1 MLLISGG
8 GLVNFAKVDEH
19 EYDIIVSVSLGLVH
33 IEICNCD
40 CCGAFVVCLRVEC
53 AIE

>member
-19 EYDIIVSVSLGLVH
+19 EYDIFASVSLGLVN
-33 IEICNCD
+33 IEVCNCD
-40 CCGAFVVCLRVEC
+40 CCDVFVVYVES
-53 AIE
+53 